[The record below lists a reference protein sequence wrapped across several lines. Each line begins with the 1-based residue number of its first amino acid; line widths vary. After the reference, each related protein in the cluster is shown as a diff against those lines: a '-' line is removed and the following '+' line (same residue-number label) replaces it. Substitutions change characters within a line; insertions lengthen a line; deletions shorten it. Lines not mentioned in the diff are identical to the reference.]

1 MRLRDKFGNIC
12 NVRTEKVL
20 MRCDWEWWGLRIVI
34 NGEGCLIANLDA
46 NEEVIRKRI
55 DVYKAETSPVFDFYA
70 EYGRSIKING
80 VGGIEEI
87 FDRLCAEIDSL

>member
-12 NVRTEKVL
+12 NVRTEKAL

-46 NEEVIRKRI
+46 NVEFFAQRWLDGKHDPSHYLKSERFQYLAK
-55 DVYKAETSPVFDFYA
+55 
-70 EYGRSIKING
+70 
-80 VGGIEEI
+80 
-87 FDRLCAEIDSL
+87 